1 MTPGLVVGHKLEEDN
16 DNENNNNK
24 FETSTGRSL
33 IKPKMLMVVRE
44 IILLII
50 VIRTVKNPFKSAR
63 LFLAALEIG

>member
-33 IKPKMLMVVRE
+33 IKPKMLMVMRE
-44 IILLII
+44 IILIILIK
-50 VIRTVKNPFKSAR
+50 TVKKTLSKLPDF
-63 LFLAALEIG
+63 F